1 LFGERELSRS
11 VPTALPSQ
19 SVAKAAGPP
28 AVLTVDNLHVHFTTP
43 HGLVRA
49 VEGVSYSV
57 FPGETVAIV
66 GESGSGK
73 SVSALAIMRL
83 LPPANARIVAGSINF
98 LGRDLLQIS
107 NEEMR
112 RIRGRD
118 IAMIFQEPMTSLNPV
133 LTIGLQVMEPL
144 LAHMGM
150 NDQQAWARAIELLT
164 LVGITEPE
172 TRLVQYPHELS
183 GGMRQRVMIAIG
195 LACNPPL
202 LIADEPTTALDVTIQ
217 AQILELMKDLSRR
230 LGIAIILITHNFG
243 IVARYADRVNVM
255 YAARIVESGSADV
268 VFGHPLHPYSRGLL
282 AAVPRLDRGRSAKL
296 QTIDGAPPNLLKPP
310 EGCRFRPRCRYAAEA
325 CYRTPDQVEPTP
337 GHTVACHRW
346 SELGGV
352 NDSWAA
358 ADAVAG
364 DGAVASATGE
374 PVLEVRHVS
383 KFFPVGGG
391 ILHRSKEVRAVNDV
405 SLEIRP
411 GETVG
416 LVGESGCG
424 KSTLGR
430 VILRLDDPT
439 AGQIVFDGAELGALR
454 KNQMFAVRKK
464 MQVIFQDPYSSL
476 NPRMKVGDIIGEP
489 MRVHRILAT
498 KRIPQRVAELLS
510 LVGLHGYMADRYPH
524 QLSGG
529 QRQRVGIARALAVN
543 PRFIVCDEAVSALD
557 VSIQG
562 QVINLLEELQKKLG
576 LTYLFIAHD
585 LAVVRHISTKVVVMY
600 LGHIVEF
607 APVDELFAN
616 PQHPYTKGLLHAAPI
631 PDPVIERTRPR
642 TIIRGELPSPLRP
655 PSGCV
660 FHPRCPIAVEGCKM
674 DVPRLRLLAPGHGV
688 ACTEVGAGRTV
699 THAAIE
705 VPDLGPIDNVKVGM
719 HSTTSTEGVRE

>member
-1 LFGERELSRS
+1 
-11 VPTALPSQ
+11 VD
-19 SVAKAAGPP
+19 GPP
-28 AVLTVDNLHVHFTTP
+28 VLTVSDLTVHFTTP
-43 HGLVRA
+43 HGVVRA

-57 FPGETVAIV
+57 CPGETVAIV

-73 SVSALAIMRL
+73 SVSALAVMRL
-83 LPPANARIVAGSINF
+83 LPPANSRIVSGSINF
-98 LGRDLLQIS
+98 LGRDLLTLS
-107 NEEMR
+107 DEEMR
-112 RIRGRD
+112 RVRGRD

-133 LTIGLQVMEPL
+133 LTIGLQVMEPV

-150 NDQQAWARAIELLT
+150 NEKQARARAVELMT

-172 TRLVQYPHELS
+172 TRLGQYPHQLS

-230 LGIAIILITHNFG
+230 LGIAIVIITHNFG

-296 QTIDGAPPNLLKPP
+296 QTIDGAPPNLLHPP
-310 EGCRFRPRCRYAAEA
+310 EGCRFRPRCGYAVEL
-325 CYRTPDQVEPTP
+325 CRQTPDQVEPTP

-346 SELGGV
+346 GDLAAGNRSL
-352 NDSWAA
+352 AA
-358 ADAVAG
+358 AAVAAG
-364 DGAVASATGE
+364 NSALANGSAA
-374 PVLEVRHVS
+374 PILQIRGVS
-383 KFFPVGGG
+383 KFFPIGGG
-391 ILHRSKEVRAVNDV
+391 ILRRSQEVRAVNDV
-405 SLEIRP
+405 SLEIAP
-411 GETVG
+411 GETLG

-430 VILRLDDPT
+430 VILKLDDPT

-454 KNQMFAVRKK
+454 NNQMFAVRKK

-489 MRVHRILAT
+489 MMVHRILPA
-498 KRIPQRVAELLS
+498 REIPQRVAELLS
-510 LVGLHGYMADRYPH
+510 LVGLNGYMADRYPH

-585 LAVVRHISTKVVVMY
+585 LAVVRHISTKVAVMY
-600 LGHIVEF
+600 LGRIVEF

-616 PQHPYTKGLLHAAPI
+616 PQHPYTKALLHAAPI

-660 FHPRCPIAVEGCKM
+660 FHPRCPIAVAACKI
-674 DVPRLRLLAPGHGV
+674 DVPQLRLISPRHGV
-688 ACTEVGAGRTV
+688 ACSEVGPMAHTASEFPIG
-699 THAAIE
+699 A
-705 VPDLGPIDNVKVGM
+705 DLRRDVG
-719 HSTTSTEGVRE
+719 T

>member
-1 LFGERELSRS
+1 LLGERELSRS
-11 VPTALPSQ
+11 VPAALPSRPP
-19 SVAKAAGPP
+19 VAVDRPP
-28 AVLTVDNLHVHFTTP
+28 VLAVSDLTVHFTTP
-43 HGLVRA
+43 HGVVRA

-57 FPGETVAIV
+57 CPGETVAIV

-73 SVSALAIMRL
+73 SVSALAVMRL
-83 LPPANARIVAGSINF
+83 LPPANSRIVSGSINF
-98 LGRDLLQIS
+98 LGRDLLTLS
-107 NEEMR
+107 DEEIR
-112 RIRGRD
+112 RVRGRD

-150 NDQQAWARAIELLT
+150 SEKQARTRAIELLT

-172 TRLVQYPHELS
+172 TRLGQYPHELS

-195 LACNPPL
+195 LACNPTL

-230 LGIAIILITHNFG
+230 LGIAIVIITHNFG

-255 YAARIVESGSADV
+255 YAARIVESGTADV

-296 QTIDGAPPNLLKPP
+296 QTIDGAPPNLLRPP
-310 EGCRFRPRCRYAAEA
+310 EGCRFRPRCGYAVEA
-325 CYRTPDQVEPTP
+325 CRQAPEMAEPTP

-346 SELGGV
+346 RDLAVGNGSLV
-352 NDSWAA
+352 AA
-358 ADAVAG
+358 AAAVG
-364 DGAVASATGE
+364 EGAPANGSEAPILQIRG
-374 PVLEVRHVS
+374 VS

-391 ILHRSKEVRAVNDV
+391 ILRRSQDVRAVNDV
-405 SLEIRP
+405 SLEIAP
-411 GETVG
+411 GETLG

-439 AGQIVFDGAELGALR
+439 AGRIVFDGTELGALR
-454 KNQMFAVRKK
+454 NNQMFAVRRK

-489 MRVHRILAT
+489 IMVHRILPA
-498 KRIPQRVAELLS
+498 REIPQRVAELLS

-585 LAVVRHISTKVVVMY
+585 LAVVRHISTKVAVMY
-600 LGHIVEF
+600 LGRIVEF
-607 APVDELFAN
+607 APTDELFAN
-616 PQHPYTKGLLHAAPI
+616 PQHPYTKALLHAAPI

-660 FHPRCPIAVEGCKM
+660 FHPRCPIAVAACKL
-674 DVPRLRLLAPGHGV
+674 DVPQLRWISPGHGV
-688 ACTEVGAGRTV
+688 ACSEVGSTAA
-699 THAAIE
+699 HAASE
-705 VPDLGPIDNVKVGM
+705 VSCANR
-719 HSTTSTEGVRE
+719 SAT